1 MRARAKD
8 GVAAL
13 QRQTASR
20 GLVVGKEGATDWQ
33 NATELALGVSLLVV
47 VGLAGLTAFFWS
59 LRSGQHDDLD
69 GVAVRILIDDEKCD
83 EDD

>member
-13 QRQTASR
+13 QRHTASR

-33 NATELALGVSLLVV
+33 NATELALGVILLVV
-47 VGLAGLTAFFWS
+47 VSERIAADGDA
-59 LRSGQHDDLD
+59 LRLRTC
-69 GVAVRILIDDEKCD
+69 AR
-83 EDD
+83 

>member
-20 GLVVGKEGATDWQ
+20 GLVVGKEGTTNWQ
-33 NATELALGVSLLVV
+33 NANELALGMILLVV
-47 VGLAGLTAFFWS
+47 VGERIVADGDA
-59 LRSGQHDDLD
+59 LRLRTC
-69 GVAVRILIDDEKCD
+69 AR
-83 EDD
+83 